1 MQMTT
6 NDLTKLRPLAEQ
18 VNFKSLLNCYC
29 REFKNWSR
37 YEGVPKYDQVLA
49 DYMQSIDHSTFLRFD
64 FTNIGQ
70 EVFAPLEY
78 FSESGIHSFGFP
90 IVVRDRASD
99 KIKEIDPLHFIDLVT
114 AYSKTDYP
122 DIDSAPTKERLKNSI
137 DNLAFYLAHY
147 KNSDRSANDPE
158 QSFIEAEQSLILG
171 HSVHPLPKSRE
182 GFNNEELEKYSPET
196 AGQFPLHFFLIHPD
210 NVLEKSAE
218 DYLMTDYLRKEIA
231 VYADN
236 NAKELLARYPQW
248 KVVPA
253 HPWEAEYLLNQLEV
267 KEMQSKQILFSLG
280 QFGPSYTATSSVR
293 TVYNDESE
301 WMYKFSLHVK
311 ITNSYRVNYLHEL
324 NRGYDASELMKT
336 DWGKGV
342 QKDYPE
348 VQLICDPAFIAVIYQ
363 DTIIDGF
370 STSVRQNPFK
380 GAASGKNVSMAASL
394 TQDGVLGESSRMLNL
409 ISESASR
416 QGKEAS
422 DVAVDWFKQYLN
434 ITIRPLIGIFNK
446 YGFGAEF
453 HQQNMLVEFDD
464 KLFPSKL
471 YFRDNQGYFFRQG
484 KVEELQC
491 ILPDFG
497 KDSRSFIAETR
508 IIDLLGYY
516 LLVNHLLGIIN
527 ALGKSKLTEEKLLI
541 NLLYESLKAEEQSDT
556 TGLVSHLTNSVK
568 LVVKGNLLTSLNN
581 MDEASAPRTNPAV
594 YKSYPNPLNK
604 YFFSENLINP
614 KGTSTVFNR
623 YFEKENVT
631 VTLRPM
637 NIDTDLEM
645 LHEWFHRKHALQI
658 WKMNWPIRELEAYY
672 RTLLPNDVVQSYI
685 GEVNGVPTF
694 NIEVYWANRD
704 VVGGYY
710 DALPSDY
717 GTHQFIAPTDPKL
730 KFTSPATQSMMDFVF
745 AEPKVGKMVG
755 EGSTALL
762 ASMINKAQMGF
773 KIEKVIEMPDKKANL
788 NFCYREWYWAKFPSA
803 KDFQNIPAAAPQ
815 V

>member
-6 NDLTKLRPLAEQ
+6 NDLTKFRPQAEQ

-37 YEGVPKYDQVLA
+37 YEGIPKYDPALA

-90 IVVRDRASD
+90 IVVRDCTSD

-122 DIDSAPTKERLKNSI
+122 DIDAAPTKERLENSI
-137 DNLAFYLAHY
+137 NNLAFYLAHY
-147 KNSDRSANDPE
+147 KNSDRIANNPE

-182 GFNNEELEKYSPET
+182 GFNSEELEKYSPET
-196 AGQFPLHFFLIHPD
+196 AGQFPLHFFLVHPD

-236 NAKELLARYPQW
+236 NSKELLERYPQW

-253 HPWEAEYLLNQLEV
+253 HPWEAEYLLNQPEV

-348 VQLICDPAFIAVIYQ
+348 VVLICDPAFITVVYQ
-363 DTIIDGF
+363 DNVIDGF

-380 GAASGKNVSMAASL
+380 GTASKKNVSMAASL
-394 TQDGVLGESSRMLNL
+394 TQDGILGEPSRILNL
-409 ISESASR
+409 ISESANR

-422 DVAVDWFKQYLN
+422 NVAVEWFKQYLN

-453 HQQNMLVEFDD
+453 HQQNMLIEFDD

-484 KVEELQC
+484 KVEELQR

-556 TGLVSHLTNSVK
+556 TGLVSHLINSVK

-614 KGTSTVFNR
+614 KGTGVVFNR

-631 VTLRPM
+631 VTLRPV

-645 LHEWFHRKHALQI
+645 LHEWFHREHALQI

-672 RTLLPNDVVQSYI
+672 RMLLSNDIVQSYI

-704 VVGGYY
+704 VVGQYY

-788 NFCYREWYWAKFPSA
+788 NFCYREWYWAKFPAA
-803 KDFQNIPAAAPQ
+803 KDFQNIPVAAPQ

>member
-1 MQMTT
+1 MTT
-6 NDLTKLRPLAEQ
+6 NDLIKLRPLAEQ

-37 YEGVPKYDQVLA
+37 YEGIPKYDLALA

-90 IVVRDRASD
+90 IVVRDCASD

-122 DIDSAPTKERLKNSI
+122 DIDAAPTKERLENSI
-137 DNLAFYLAHY
+137 NNLAFYLAHY
-147 KNSDRSANDPE
+147 KNSDRIANSPE

-182 GFNNEELEKYSPET
+182 GFNSEELEKYSPET
-196 AGQFPLHFFLIHPD
+196 AGKFPLHFFLVHPD

-218 DYLMTDYLRKEIA
+218 EYLMTDYLRKEITA
-231 VYADN
+231 YADN

-248 KVVPA
+248 KVVPT
-253 HPWEAEYLLNQLEV
+253 HPWEAEYLLNQPEV

-348 VQLICDPAFIAVIYQ
+348 VQLICDPAFITVIYQ
-363 DTIIDGF
+363 DKVIDGF

-380 GAASGKNVSMAASL
+380 GAASRKNVSMVASL
-394 TQDGVLGESSRMLNL
+394 SQDGVLGESSRILNL
-409 ISESASR
+409 ISESANR
-416 QGKEAS
+416 QGKKAS
-422 DVAVDWFKQYLN
+422 DVAVEWFKQYLN

-484 KVEELQC
+484 KVEELQH

-516 LLVNHLLGIIN
+516 LLVNHLFGIIN
-527 ALGKSKLTEEKLLI
+527 ALGKSRLTEEKSLI
-541 NLLYESLKAEEQSDT
+541 NLLYEALKAEEQSDT
-556 TGLVSHLTNSVK
+556 TGLVSHLINSVK

-614 KGTSTVFNR
+614 KGTGAVFNR

-631 VTLRPM
+631 VTLRPL

-645 LHEWFHRKHALQI
+645 LHEWFHREHALQI

-672 RTLLPNDVVQSYI
+672 RMLLPNDIVQSYI

-704 VVGGYY
+704 VVGEYY

-788 NFCYREWYWAKFPSA
+788 NFCYREWYWAKFPTA
-803 KDFQNIPAAAPQ
+803 KDFQNIPVAAPQ